1 MIRVIIVVCTVVYM
15 SYYWA
20 FKVHTILKVSVKRKF
35 MLIFYVFNVFSIA
48 VLSLIF
54 HPLPNCTPPAIEQF
68 PKPFIGQE
76 MRQKGAVLFH
86 IAVALYMFIGIAIVS
101 DDYFV
106 PACEHMAECTL
117 TSNFLVLEKF

>member
-1 MIRVIIVVCTVVYM
+1 MTCVAIFVVVLP
-15 SYYWA
+15 A
-20 FKVHTILKVSVKRKF
+20 
-35 MLIFYVFNVFSIA
+35 IFS
-48 VLSLIF
+48 

-86 IAVALYMFIGIAIVS
+86 VAVALYMFIGIAIVS

-106 PACEHMAECTL
+106 PACEHMAECTFVTDTVVYQL
-117 TSNFLVLEKF
+117 F